1 VHFRT
6 YIRPGLQHNK
16 KSVWNGA
23 RRDYHQ
29 THYGRS
35 LECIYPLEGHRN
47 SVYSVALSHDASCFA
62 SLWDDDTVE
71 IWDPATGQ
79 CISTLEDHCHG
90 VRFGHTMQAALRRY
104 QIMAV
109 KIWDLTI
116 GQCIASLECYV
127 VWPSHPS
134 KFITKI
140 QLSSNFPSLQVTTLC
155 MSHSSLWW
163 RLYVP
168 FSLICIRNGSNL
180 LNFSSTWL
188 QRVAVNQF
196 ALTLTWR
203 MGKWCILPHHPAF

>member
-1 VHFRT
+1 LFHLTAALASRWSPIHSIPQVGSQEWLTSSLHFRT

-47 SVYSVALSHDASCFA
+47 SVYSVAWSHDASCFA

-90 VRFGHTMQAALRRY
+90 VRFGYTMQAALRRY

-134 KFITKI
+134 KFITKNSTF
-140 QLSSNFPSLQVTTLC
+140 LELSFTSSNDS
-155 MSHSSLWW
+155 
-163 RLYVP
+163 LYVSQL
-168 FSLICIRNGSNL
+168 FVMTVICSI
-180 LNFSSTWL
+180 
-188 QRVAVNQF
+188 
-196 ALTLTWR
+196 
-203 MGKWCILPHHPAF
+203 